1 MSRLD
6 SSWRMYYLYRLGGA
20 LAPHLTPTMV
30 EALASWLGNLL
41 YRLDGRGTENIRD
54 NMRHVLG
61 PGASPERIEAAV
73 RGVHRNLLLNYLDL
87 FRIPTLSP
95 DLLRARVTM
104 EGMDIALDAL
114 ALGRG
119 LVGGSAHFGNPD
131 TVGQAFALQGYPVL
145 APAEHVRPEPMFRYL
160 RRLRETFGNRYI
172 PVDGPLTCLIRRL
185 KEGGIVALALDRDP
199 TGSGV
204 VVDFFG
210 APARLPDGAV
220 RIALR
225 TGAPL
230 CVGLTYR
237 LAQPRGHYRI
247 HIERVDLVQTGNRRE
262 DVLAGVAQVA
272 RVLERGIAQAPEQWV
287 LTTPLWRIAETQP

>member
-6 SSWRMYYLYRLGGA
+6 SSWHMYYLYRLGGA
-20 LAPHLTPTMV
+20 LAPHLTPTMI

-61 PGASPERIEAAV
+61 PAASAERIEAAV

-87 FRIPTLSP
+87 FRIPTLTPNS
-95 DLLRARVTM
+95 LRARVLV
-104 EGMDIALDAL
+104 EGMDIALEAL

-131 TVGQAFALQGYPVL
+131 TVGQVFALQGYPVL
-145 APAEHVRPEPMFRYL
+145 APAEHVRPEPMFNYL

-172 PVDGPLTCLIRRL
+172 PVDGPLTCLLRRL
-185 KEGGIVALALDRDP
+185 KEGGIIALALDRDP

-220 RIALR
+220 QIALR

-237 LAQPRGHYRI
+237 LARPRGHYHI
-247 HIERVDLVQTGNRRE
+247 HIERVDLVRTGDRKG
-262 DVLAGVAQVA
+262 DVLAGVTQVA

-287 LTTPLWRIAETQP
+287 MTTPLWRIAETQP

>member
-6 SSWRMYYLYRLGGA
+6 PSWRMYYLYRLGGA
-20 LAPHLTPTMV
+20 LAPHLSPTLT
-30 EALASWLGNLL
+30 EALASRLGNLL
-41 YRLDGRGTENIRD
+41 YRLDARGSENIRD

-61 PGASPERIEAAV
+61 STASGDRIEDAV
-73 RGVHRNLLLNYLDL
+73 RGVHRNLLRNYLDL

-95 DLLRARVTM
+95 DLLRARVAV

-114 ALGRG
+114 TLGRG

-131 TVGQAFALQGYPVL
+131 TVGQAFAVQGHPVL
-145 APAEHVRPEPMFRYL
+145 APAEHVRPEPLFVYL

-172 PVDGPLTCLIRRL
+172 PVDGPLVCLIRRL
-185 KEGGIVALALDRDP
+185 KEGGVIGLALDRDP

-210 APARLPDGAV
+210 APAHLPDGAV
-220 RIALR
+220 RIALS

-230 CVGLTYR
+230 CVCLTYR
-237 LAQPRGHYRI
+237 LAQPRGHYRV
-247 HIERVDLVQTGNRRE
+247 HIERVDLARTSNRKA

-287 LTTPLWRIAETQP
+287 MTTPLWRISETQP